1 MASLLSPRRDRGDIA
16 LAATEPTV
24 VLGSGERPELPTV
37 AWLGLAAGAGV
48 LSAVCGWVLV
58 TGLVVVAW
66 LAAEPGTLT
75 QALGVGT
82 QLWLLAN
89 GGGATLGAASVTL
102 IPWTVT
108 LLVAWVISRAAGY
121 AARLGSAESPT
132 VIPMV
137 CIVTTLGYLVPLLA
151 VGLLAGGPMAALRAG
166 TVMLVVVAASA
177 AWGCCRARDSWPTDT
192 WPSWSRAIP
201 RAVAAALLL
210 MIAGGAAVLATG
222 LAANRERLTTMI
234 DSLDAGVAGNVV
246 LLVGQLAYAPN
257 AVVWAASYAIGP
269 GFTLGNGSLVSPAA
283 TELGLLPS
291 IPLLTAVPD
300 VGPGGVSHLW
310 WLALGV
316 AAGAV
321 AATLVVLARPTARF
335 DETTLVGGL
344 SGVLTGVAF
353 AGVAWLSSGDLGSD
367 LLSGLGPQL
376 LPVLVMATS
385 TMGLSGAICGLVL
398 GLWRRPRR
406 NRSRRGADSETNTTD
421 TDATSTARTDTDSGV
436 DGGTGAA
443 AEDTEVID
451 ARVPGAGGEPG
462 AGGTTDDADDGD
474 ELTAPVTR
482 RRSPAPTGSRPGSRA
497 PIDGADEPTQQI
509 G

>member
-1 MASLLSPRRDRGDIA
+1 MASLLSPRRDRGDIE

-37 AWLGLAAGAGV
+37 AWLGLAAGAGL

-58 TGLVVVAW
+58 AGLAVAAW
-66 LAAEPGTLT
+66 LAAEPGTLG
-75 QALGVGT
+75 QALAVGT

-89 GGGATLGAASVTL
+89 GGGATLGSATVTL
-102 IPWTVT
+102 IPWSVT
-108 LLVAWVISRAAGY
+108 LLVAWLVSRTAGY
-121 AARLGSAESPT
+121 AARFGSAESPT

-137 CIVTTLGYLVPLLA
+137 CIVTTVGYLVPLLA
-151 VGLLAGGPMAALRAG
+151 VGLLAGGPMAALRSG

-177 AWGCCRARDSWPTDT
+177 AWGCCRARNSWPTDS
-192 WPSWSRAIP
+192 WPAWSRAIP
-201 RAVAAALLL
+201 RAVGAALLL
-210 MIAGGAAVLATG
+210 MVAGGAAVLATG
-222 LAANRERLTTMI
+222 LALNLERLTAMI
-234 DSLDAGVAGNVV
+234 VSLDAGLVGNLA
-246 LLVGQLAYAPN
+246 LLLGQLAYAPN

-321 AATLVVLARPTARF
+321 AATLVVLARPSARF

-344 SGVLTGVAF
+344 SGVVTGVVF
-353 AGVAWLSSGDLGSD
+353 TGVAWLTSGDLGGE

-385 TMGLSGAICGLVL
+385 TMGLSGAICGLLL

-406 NRSRRGADSETNTTD
+406 NRTTHTD
-421 TDATSTARTDTDSGV
+421 RDATTA
-436 DGGTGAA
+436 
-443 AEDTEVID
+443 
-451 ARVPGAGGEPG
+451 
-462 AGGTTDDADDGD
+462 DDADDAGNAD
-474 ELTAPVTR
+474 NREAEDTRAAATPARTR
-482 RRSPAPTGSRPGSRA
+482 RAKKSDARASAEEAAEHAGPEGDGGTPTTRTS
-497 PIDGADEPTQQI
+497 
-509 G
+509 

>member
-1 MASLLSPRRDRGDIA
+1 MASLLSPRRDRGDID

-24 VLGSGERPELPTV
+24 VVGAGASAELPTV
-37 AWLGLAAGAGV
+37 AWLALAAGAGLLTA
-48 LSAVCGWVLV
+48 LSGWVLV
-58 TGLVVVAW
+58 TGLAVAGW
-66 LAAEPGTLT
+66 LAAEPGTLG
-75 QALGVGT
+75 QALTVGT

-89 GGGATLGAASVTL
+89 GGGATIGAVSVTL
-102 IPWTVT
+102 IPWGVT
-108 LLVAWVISRAAGY
+108 LLVAWLISRTAGY
-121 AARLGSAESPT
+121 AARHGSAESPT
-132 VIPMV
+132 VTPMV

-151 VGLLAGGPMAALRAG
+151 IGLLVGGPMAALRAG
-166 TVMLVVVAASA
+166 TVMLVVVSAAA
-177 AWGCCRARDSWPTDT
+177 AWGCCRARESWPTDT
-192 WPSWSRAIP
+192 WPAWSRAVP

-210 MIAGGAAVLATG
+210 MFAGGAAVLATG
-222 LAANRERLTTMI
+222 LALNLERMTTMVKA
-234 DSLDAGVAGNVV
+234 LDAGIIGNVA

-257 AVVWAASYAIGP
+257 AIVWAASYAIGP

-283 TELGLLPS
+283 TELGVLPA

-344 SGVLTGVAF
+344 SGVLAGVAF
-353 AGVAWLSSGDLGSD
+353 TGVAWLTSGDLGSD
-367 LLSGLGPQL
+367 LLAGLGPQL
-376 LPVLVMATS
+376 VPVLVMATS

-398 GLWRRPRR
+398 GLWRRPRAVR
-406 NRSRRGADSETNTTD
+406 TDETATD
-421 TDATSTARTDTDSGV
+421 TQQV
-436 DGGTGAA
+436 
-443 AEDTEVID
+443 DTEQVAD
-451 ARVPGAGGEPG
+451 GREDEV
-462 AGGTTDDADDGD
+462 DDRT

-482 RRSPAPTGSRPGSRA
+482 RSSRSKAPETRDQS
-497 PIDGADEPTQQI
+497 ADEPTQQI